1 MESIIFIVAGLIV
14 LIIQICLIVAILQLP
29 GLLKTLIQE
38 VKKLR
43 AQTHND
49 AVGITETIAGQEAGA
64 DDGE

>member
-29 GLLKTLIQE
+29 GLLRTLIQE

-43 AQTHND
+43 VQAHND
-49 AVGITETIAGQEAGA
+49 AVGVAETIAGQEADAG
-64 DDGE
+64 DEE